1 MKFFPTE
8 PYSTE
13 SCEMKSIGLL
23 TIHGIKNCGSLLQ
36 TYATVRVV
44 SALGYNCQVIDYL
57 FPSYYHLCHATG
69 DENGNLGLL
78 KGLLNR
84 LGLLL
89 PLKYIKSRL
98 MRRKALA
105 WLRGRLGETGLS
117 RSCDRRTIRRLPAY
131 DIYLTGS
138 DQVWNPRYGA
148 DDETFLLGFTPE
160 DAGRVAYAASFGC
173 RELPEQ
179 FKRRYGELL
188 RRYNAISVREPS
200 GVGIVR
206 SVADK
211 AAVAVLDPT
220 LLLQRADYLPL
231 AGSRFRGRRFVFCYV
246 LSYVF
251 DAGSWVID
259 LARTVAKAL
268 DAEVIFHGD
277 NRGMLRNA
285 RTAGFEVLSGFLPV
299 EDFLECYERAEFVIT
314 TSFHGTAFSLNFQKN
329 FYAVL
334 NPNAT
339 KDDRVASILDRVGLA
354 NRGVRPGAD
363 LSRVAGDLTVDY
375 GDATARLAAE
385 RESSRRYLENALKG
399 VS

>member
-1 MKFFPTE
+1 
-8 PYSTE
+8 
-13 SCEMKSIGLL
+13 MKSVGVL

-36 TYATVRVV
+36 TYATVKAV

-57 FPSYYHLCHATG
+57 FPSYYHLRHAAG
-69 DENGNLGLL
+69 DENRNLGLA

-89 PLKYIKSRL
+89 PLKYMKGRL

-105 WLRGRLGETGLS
+105 WLRERLGENGLS
-117 RSCDRRTIRRLPAY
+117 RPCDQRMILRLPAY

-138 DQVWNPRYGA
+138 DQVWNPRYDA
-148 DDETFLLGFTPE
+148 DDETFLLDFTSE
-160 DAGRVAYAASFGC
+160 GAGRVAYAASFGC

-188 RRYNAISVREPS
+188 RRYNAISVRETS
-200 GVGIVR
+200 GVDIVR
-206 SVADK
+206 AVADK

-220 LLLQRADYLPL
+220 LLLQRVDYLPL
-231 AGSRFRGRRFVFCYV
+231 AGSRFKGRRFVFCYV

-251 DAGSWVID
+251 DAGPWVID
-259 LARTVAKAL
+259 LARAVAKVL

-285 RTAGFEVLSGFLPV
+285 RAAGFEILSGFLSV

-314 TSFHGTAFSLNFQKN
+314 TSFHGTAFSVNFQKN

-334 NPNAT
+334 NPNASA
-339 KDDRVASILDRVGLA
+339 DDRVASILDRVGLA
-354 NRGVRPGAD
+354 NRGIRPGAD
-363 LSRVAGDLTVDY
+363 IPRAAGDLTVDY
-375 GDATARLAAE
+375 GGASVCLAEE
-385 RESSRRYLENALKG
+385 RESSRRFLETALKG